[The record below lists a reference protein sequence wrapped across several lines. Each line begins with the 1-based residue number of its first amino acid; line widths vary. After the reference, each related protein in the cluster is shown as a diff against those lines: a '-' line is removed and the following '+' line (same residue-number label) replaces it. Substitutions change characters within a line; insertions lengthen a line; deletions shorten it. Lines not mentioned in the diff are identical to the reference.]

1 MTMTE
6 REEKILLR
14 IARLLLKVVV
24 DCLEERSKKV
34 SS

>member
-6 REEKILLR
+6 REERILLR

-24 DCLEERSKKV
+24 DCLEERAKRTTS
-34 SS
+34 

>member
-1 MTMTE
+1 MTE

-24 DCLEERSKKV
+24 DCLEERAKTK